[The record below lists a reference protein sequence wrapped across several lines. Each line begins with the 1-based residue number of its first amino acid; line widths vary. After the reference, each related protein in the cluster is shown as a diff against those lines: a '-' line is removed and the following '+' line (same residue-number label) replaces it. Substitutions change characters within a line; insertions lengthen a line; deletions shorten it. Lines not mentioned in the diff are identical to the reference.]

1 MAYADHVHDAPSSGA
16 AAAAGSDIFAV
27 PTVDRQVYRGGMARL
42 ASAVN
47 IVTSAGE
54 NGWVGLTA
62 SAVTSVTD
70 DPATLIVCVN
80 RGAQAHATFAR
91 SRILCVNTA
100 AAEHE
105 GLAMAFAG
113 SVKDMVARFAAGRW
127 STLVTGA
134 PVLEGATAAFDCRIA
149 NVVGG
154 NTHDVFFCEVL
165 AVRETPEAE
174 ALVYHARKFHRLS

>member
-1 MAYADHVHDAPSSGA
+1 MAYADHVHDMPP
-16 AAAAGSDIFAV
+16 AGSASPVGTDIFAV
-27 PTVDRQVYRGGMARL
+27 PTVDRQAYRGGMARL
-42 ASAVN
+42 AAAVN
-47 IVTSAGE
+47 IVTGAGDD
-54 NGWVGLTA
+54 GWVGLTA

-80 RGAQAHATFAR
+80 RNAQAHATFTK

-105 GLAMAFAG
+105 ALAMAFAG
-113 SVKDMVARFAAGRW
+113 GTKDMAARFAAGSW

-134 PVLEGATAAFDCRIA
+134 PVLEGATAAFDCRVA

-154 NTHDVFFCEVL
+154 ASHDVLFCEVL
-165 AVRETPEAE
+165 AVRESPTAE

>member
-1 MAYADHVHDAPSSGA
+1 MAYAEHASDSSFSAAPTTGA
-16 AAAAGSDIFAV
+16 DVFAI

-42 ASAVN
+42 AAAVN
-47 IVTSAGE
+47 IITSAGDG
-54 NGWVGLTA
+54 GWVGLTA

-80 RGAQAHATFAR
+80 RSAQAHPTFTR
-91 SRILCVNTA
+91 SRILCVNTVA
-100 AAEHE
+100 AGHE
-105 GLAMAFAG
+105 VLAMAFAG
-113 SVKDMVARFAAGRW
+113 ATKDMTERFSAGSW

-134 PVLEGATAAFDCRIA
+134 PVLNGATAAFDCRIV

-154 NTHDVFFCEVL
+154 ATHDVLFCEVL